1 MFEILVE
8 STKSKRDKRAGR
20 YFALT
25 TMIYAVALIALG
37 VGTIIGFSPALAEE
51 YSLQAL
57 LTPPVP
63 FESAP
68 PPINM
73 PTVSRA
79 DAPPDVFAPP
89 KDPPVTILLPD
100 EASQIP
106 TRVRHSSVMN
116 TGLPPCDGCTSRVG
130 IPGVLA
136 GDGEVPPAPPELK
149 PTIKSEPPPPPQV
162 KPGTSKVSEG
172 VLQGGALNKVMPPY
186 PPIARAARAAGPVQ
200 VVVTIS
206 EEGRVIEAYAAS
218 GHPLLR
224 ATSVEAA
231 RRWTF
236 KPTLL
241 SNVPVKVQGVLT
253 FNFTLQ

>member
-1 MFEILVE
+1 MFDVLVE
-8 STKSKRDKRAGR
+8 STRSKRDKRAGR
-20 YFALT
+20 YFVLT

-51 YSLQAL
+51 YSLRAM

-63 FESAP
+63 FEATP
-68 PPINM
+68 PPMLKPN
-73 PTVSRA
+73 VSQA
-79 DAPPDVFAPP
+79 DARPDVFAPP
-89 KDPPVTILLPD
+89 AEPAKDILLPD
-100 EASQIP
+100 EAINIP
-106 TRVRHSSVMN
+106 VHVSHPAATNS
-116 TGLPPCDGCTSRVG
+116 GLPPCHGCSGGVG
-130 IPGVLA
+130 LPKGLA
-136 GDGEVPPAPPELK
+136 GEGDLPPAPPEPK
-149 PTIKSEPPPPPQV
+149 PTPKPEPTPTPQIKTGP
-162 KPGTSKVSEG
+162 SKVSEG
-172 VLQGGALNKVMPPY
+172 VLQGGAINKVSPVY
-186 PPIARAARAAGPVQ
+186 PPIAKAARAAGPVQ

-231 RRWTF
+231 RRWMF

>member
-1 MFEILVE
+1 MFDVLVE

-20 YFALT
+20 YFVLT

-51 YSLQAL
+51 YSLRAM

-63 FESAP
+63 FEATP
-68 PPINM
+68 PPMLTPNI
-73 PTVSRA
+73 SHE
-79 DAPPDVFAPP
+79 DARPDVFAPP
-89 KDPPVTILLPD
+89 TEPAKDILLPD
-100 EASQIP
+100 AANNIP
-106 TRVRHSSVMN
+106 VRVSHPAATNS
-116 TGLPPCDGCTSRVG
+116 GLPPCNGCSGGGVPSGLVG
-130 IPGVLA
+130 E
-136 GDGEVPPAPPELK
+136 GDPPPAPPEPK
-149 PTIKSEPPPPPQV
+149 PTPKPEPTPVPEAQ
-162 KPGTSKVSEG
+162 KRLSKVSEG
-172 VLQGGALNKVMPPY
+172 VLQGGAINKVSPVY
-186 PPIARAARAAGPVQ
+186 PPIAKAARAAGPVQ

-224 ATSVEAA
+224 VTSVEAA